1 MALNKP
7 WGFESPLSHH
17 SSPPPAAEACPG
29 GAPRKDT
36 VTQKTPESRVL
47 AALAPRGQRI
57 LSFRDLAKG
66 LLGPSPA
73 ENDLEDLRKEVDAH
87 ERKGLVVRTRGEKLS
102 RIEFTGLK
110 AGRIAVRGEGRAW
123 LLSGQPGV
131 PDLPIVR
138 GGAGSAL
145 DGDFVLV
152 RPEKAKG
159 HAGYRGPAEVGVVVK
174 VLVRRRETVVGRIS
188 RSADGVVLVPYD
200 TKIDALLRIPDGLD
214 LDAADG
220 IYVDAR
226 ITSWP
231 DEKRLAQAEV
241 TDLIGFPGEEG
252 VDVEVV
258 ARKWGIPRDFA
269 KATLDDAKRAV
280 REVGP
285 EERASRR
292 DLTGEVIVTIDG
304 ETARD
309 FDDAI
314 SVEELPG
321 GGFRLGV
328 HIADVSHY
336 VRPGTALDAE
346 AFERGT
352 SVYFPDRAV
361 PMLPERLS
369 NDLCSL
375 RPHEERRTV
384 TALLTLDAKGETL
397 KAEFFRS
404 VILSRAR
411 LTYTDVAA
419 FFSGEE
425 PGEEKVPAAV
435 RPMLLVA
442 RKAAFA
448 LRWMRRDRGSL
459 DFDLPDADLVLG
471 EKGDVVAIV
480 KEVRNEAHRLIEEFM
495 LAANEAVAKHLL
507 FVPSPAMYR
516 VHDRPDERKL
526 GDLRAVLEPLGYDI
540 PADDDAVSPRIFQKI
555 IDQSEGK
562 PEERFV
568 SDLVLRAQK
577 KALYAPECRGHY
589 ALAAK
594 YYAHFTSPIRRY
606 PDLVVHRALCE
617 WIASGKGPA
626 AAEAESRERWLADAS
641 AQCSERERRAESAE
655 REAQAWK
662 KFVFLSKKVGEE
674 FEAYVSAVVSFGL
687 FITLEGVYAD
697 GLLPMDALGDDYYR
711 YEDVEHRL
719 VGASTGRVYRLGDHL
734 RVKLVRAD
742 FDKRLLDFQL
752 VGLPPARRA
761 AAAAAPVWRYAK
773 PEARPARGRETGERR
788 APARAPKKE
797 QAPRDDRKPPRGAPR
812 RRRR

>member
-1 MALNKP
+1 VALNKP

-17 SSPPPAAEACPG
+17 TSPPRAVEACPG

-36 VTQKTPESRVL
+36 VITETPDSRVL
-47 AALAPRGQRI
+47 AALAPRGRRI
-57 LSFRDLAKG
+57 LSFREVAKEI
-66 LLGPSPA
+66 LGPSPDEA
-73 ENDLEDLRKEVDAH
+73 SLEALREEVDAL

-102 RIEFTGLK
+102 LIQHTNLT
-110 AGRIAVRGEGRAW
+110 AGRIAIRGEGRAW
-123 LLSGQPGV
+123 LLSGERGV
-131 PDLPIVR
+131 PDTPIVR

-152 RPEKAKG
+152 RVEKTKARRG
-159 HAGYRGPAEVGVVVK
+159 FRGPAETGTVVK
-174 VLVRRRETVVGRIS
+174 VLARRRETVVGRIA
-188 RSADGVVLVPYD
+188 RGPDGTVVVPYD
-200 TKIDALLRIPDGLD
+200 TKIDAILRVPEGMD
-214 LDAADG
+214 LDAPDG

-226 ITSWP
+226 IISWP
-231 DEKRLAQAEV
+231 DERRMAQAEV
-241 TDLIGFPGEEG
+241 VELIGFPGDPG
-252 VDVEVV
+252 IDVEVV
-258 ARKWGIPRDFA
+258 ARKWGIPREFTKESVD
-269 KATLDDAKRAV
+269 
-280 REVGP
+280 ES
-285 EERASRR
+285 ERAAADIPDSEWRTRR
-292 DLTGEVIVTIDG
+292 DLTHEVAVTIDG

-314 SVEELPG
+314 SVEELPD

-336 VRPGTALDAE
+336 VRPGSALDAE

-375 RPHEERRTV
+375 RPREEKRTV
-384 TALLTLDAKGETL
+384 TALLVLDAKGETL
-397 KAEFFRS
+397 SADFFRS
-404 VILSRAR
+404 AIHSRAR

-419 FFSGEE
+419 FFQGEE
-425 PGEEKVPAAV
+425 PGEEKVPAEV

-448 LRWMRRDRGSL
+448 LRWMRRGRGSL

-471 EKGDVVAIV
+471 ETGDVVAIV
-480 KEVRNEAHRLIEEFM
+480 KAVRNEAHRLVEEFM
-495 LAANEAVAKHLL
+495 LAANEAVAKHLA
-507 FVPSPAMYR
+507 FVPTPAMYR
-516 VHDRPDERKL
+516 VHDKPDDRKL
-526 GDLRAVLEPLGYDI
+526 GDLRAVLEPLGYEI
-540 PADDDAVSPRIFQKI
+540 PEDDDLVSPSVFQRIL
-555 IDQSEGK
+555 DQAEGR

-617 WIASGKGPA
+617 WVASRRAPA
-626 AAEAESRERWLADAS
+626 AAEAERRELWLVDAS
-641 AQCSERERRAESAE
+641 THCSERERRSESAE

-662 KFVFLSKKVGEE
+662 KFVFLSKRVGEE
-674 FEAYVSAVVSFGL
+674 FDAYVSAVVPFGM

-697 GLLPMDALGDDYYR
+697 GLLPMDALEDDFYR
-711 YEDVEHRL
+711 YEEVEHRL
-719 VGASTGRVYRLGDHL
+719 VGASTGRVFRLGDHL
-734 RVKLVRAD
+734 RVKLTRAD
-742 FDKRLLDFQL
+742 FDKRLLDFRL
-752 VGLPPARRA
+752 AGAS
-761 AAAAAPVWRYAK
+761 
-773 PEARPARGRETGERR
+773 
-788 APARAPKKE
+788 APARTSRPAVL
-797 QAPRDDRKPPRGAPR
+797 QRAAPRRPAPRGPKEADRTPRGPARKAPPGGPPR

>member
-1 MALNKP
+1 MTT
-7 WGFESPLSHH
+7 
-17 SSPPPAAEACPG
+17 
-29 GAPRKDT
+29 DT
-36 VTQKTPESRVL
+36 PTSRVV
-47 AALAPRGQRI
+47 AALSPRGQRI

-66 LLGPSPA
+66 LLGPSPDEA
-73 ENDLEDLRKEVDAH
+73 ALAALQAEVDAL
-87 ERKGLVVRTRGEKLS
+87 ERKGVVVRTRGEKLS
-102 RIEFTGLK
+102 LIEFTNLK

-123 LLSGQPGV
+123 LLSGVPGV
-131 PDLPIVR
+131 PDLPIAR

-145 DGDFVLV
+145 DGDVVLV
-152 RPEKAKG
+152 RVEKTKG
-159 HAGYRGPAEVGVVVK
+159 HGGYRGPAELGVVTK
-174 VLVRRRETVVGRIS
+174 VLVRRRENVVGRIA
-188 RSADGVVLVPYD
+188 RGMDGTFIVPYD
-200 TKIDALLRIPDGLD
+200 TKIDAHLRVPEGMD
-214 LDAADG
+214 LDAPDG

-241 TDLIGFPGEEG
+241 TELIGFPGEAG

-258 ARKWGIPRDFA
+258 ARKWGIPREFT
-269 KATLDDAKRAV
+269 KATLDDAKRAI
-280 REVGP
+280 REVP
-285 EERASRR
+285 AAERATRR
-292 DLTGEVIVTIDG
+292 DLTREVVVTIDG

-314 SVEELPG
+314 SVDELPG

-336 VRPGTALDAE
+336 VKPGTALDAE

-384 TALLTLDAKGETL
+384 TALLTLDEKGETV

-404 VILSRAR
+404 VIDSRAR

-495 LAANEAVAKHLL
+495 LAANEAVARHLL

-526 GDLRAVLEPLGYDI
+526 NDLRAVLEPLGYDI
-540 PADDDAVSPRIFQKI
+540 PEDDELVGPTVFQKI
-555 IDQSEGK
+555 IDQAEGK

-577 KALYAPECRGHY
+577 KALYAAECRGHY

-617 WIASGKGPA
+617 WIASGRPPA
-626 AAEAESRERWLADAS
+626 AAEAESRERWLVDAS

-655 REAQAWK
+655 REAQSWK

-697 GLLPMDALGDDYYR
+697 GLLPMDALEDDYYR

-742 FDKRLLDFQL
+742 FDKRLLDFRL
-752 VGLPPARRA
+752 VGVPAPSRDARD
-761 AAAAAPVWRYAK
+761 AAPVWRH
-773 PEARPARGRETGERR
+773 ARPAPRPAAGRE
-788 APARAPKKE
+788 AAPKRGPSHGPSRGPK
-797 QAPRDDRKPPRGAPR
+797 RDEPKKPDGGAPR

>member
-36 VTQKTPESRVL
+36 VTTDTPPSRVV
-47 AALAPRGQRI
+47 AALSPRGQRI

-66 LLGPSPA
+66 LLGPSPDEA
-73 ENDLEDLRKEVDAH
+73 ALEALQAEVDAL
-87 ERKGLVVRTRGEKLS
+87 ERKGVVVRTRGEKLS
-102 RIEFTGLK
+102 LIEHTNLK

-123 LLSGQPGV
+123 LLSGVPGV
-131 PDLPIVR
+131 PDLPIAR
-138 GGAGSAL
+138 GAAGSAL

-152 RPEKAKG
+152 RVEKTKG
-159 HAGYRGPAEVGVVVK
+159 HGGWRGPAELGVVTK
-174 VLVRRRETVVGRIS
+174 VLVRRRENVVGRIA
-188 RSADGVVLVPYD
+188 RGTDGTFIVPYD
-200 TKIDALLRIPDGLD
+200 TKIDAHLRVPEGMD
-214 LDAADG
+214 LDAPDG

-241 TDLIGFPGEEG
+241 TELIGFPGEAG

-258 ARKWGIPRDFA
+258 ARKWGIPREFT
-269 KATLDDAKRAV
+269 KATLDDAKRAL
-280 REVGP
+280 REVSP
-285 EERASRR
+285 AERATRR
-292 DLTGEVIVTIDG
+292 DLTGEVVVTIDG
-304 ETARD
+304 ESARD

-314 SVEELPG
+314 SVVELPG

-336 VRPGTALDAE
+336 VKPGTALDAE

-375 RPHEERRTV
+375 RPREERRTV
-384 TALLTLDAKGETL
+384 TALLTLDEKGETV

-404 VILSRAR
+404 VIDSKAR

-435 RPMLLVA
+435 RPMLLSA

-459 DFDLPDADLVLG
+459 DFDLPDADLILG

-495 LAANEAVAKHLL
+495 LAANEAVARHLL
-507 FVPSPAMYR
+507 FVPTPAMYR

-526 GDLRAVLEPLGYDI
+526 NDLRAVLGPLGYDV
-540 PADDDAVSPRIFQKI
+540 PEDDELVGPTVFQKI
-555 IDQSEGK
+555 IDQAEGK

-577 KALYAPECRGHY
+577 KALYAAECRGHY

-617 WIASGKGPA
+617 WIASNRPPA
-626 AAEAESRERWLADAS
+626 TAEAESRERWLVDAS
-641 AQCSERERRAESAE
+641 TQCSERERRAESAE
-655 REAQAWK
+655 REAQSWK

-687 FITLEGVYAD
+687 FITLEEVYAD
-697 GLLPMDALGDDYYR
+697 GLLPMDALEDDYYR

-734 RVKLVRAD
+734 RVKLIRAD
-742 FDKRLLDFQL
+742 FDKRLLDFRL
-752 VGLPPARRA
+752 VGVPAPSRDARD
-761 AAAAAPVWRYAK
+761 AAPVWRH
-773 PEARPARGRETGERR
+773 ARPEPRPASGRE
-788 APARAPKKE
+788 PAPKRGPSRGPK
-797 QAPRDDRKPPRGAPR
+797 RDEPKKPSGGAPR